1 MQYDVMMYKS
11 KKNKGNK
18 KKANYVKIARES
30 GVSIA
35 TISRILNNYPHV
47 KDETRKKVIN
57 AMDALGYNTNEIII
71 KSKSINNGL
80 IIFNVPSLKN
90 PFYSQIVNG
99 ARVAANRHGYHI
111 LINES
116 DINLENFNNLLNIL
130 KKFNVAGLIVL
141 NYLSL
146 ELLDKFNSTVPLVQ
160 CCEYNE
166 DSDISYV
173 GIDDIS
179 ASKMVM
185 EYILSNNR
193 RKIALINGPMHYK
206 YARHRLNG
214 YLNVL
219 KNTNIPVENNWI
231 VSLPEINYD
240 MAVSACSYLLNLF
253 NRPDAIFAISDVFA
267 AAAIKASSNIGL
279 RVPQDILV
287 VGFDN
292 VDISIMTSPTITT
305 VNQPKFQLGFMA
317 CELLIEK
324 ISDPNT
330 PLRKILLDV
339 ELIIRESSMF
349 SSSIKNITT
358 GR

>member
-1 MQYDVMMYKS
+1 MYKS

-18 KKANYVKIARES
+18 KKANYVKIAQEA

-35 TISRILNNYPHV
+35 TVSRILNNYPHV
-47 KDETRKKVIN
+47 KYETRKKVIDS
-57 AMDALGYNTNEIII
+57 MDILGYDTDEIII
-71 KSKSINNGL
+71 KPKPKNSGL
-80 IIFNVPSLKN
+80 IIFNIPSLSN
-90 PFYSQIVNG
+90 PFYSQIANG
-99 ARVAANRHGYHI
+99 AKAAATRHGYHI

-116 DINLENFNNLLNIL
+116 GINPWNFNHLLDIL

-141 NYLSL
+141 NHLSS
-146 ELLDKFNSTVPLVQ
+146 ELLDKLNSTVPLVQ

-173 GIDDIS
+173 SIDDIS

-219 KNTNIPVENNWI
+219 KNANIPVENNWI
-231 VSLPEINYD
+231 VNLPEINYS
-240 MAVSACSYLLNLF
+240 MAVSACSHLLSLS
-253 NRPDAIFAISDVFA
+253 NRPNAIFAISDVFA

-279 RVPQDILV
+279 RVPQDVLV

-292 VDISIMTSPTITT
+292 VDIAIMTNPTITT
-305 VNQPKFQLGFMA
+305 VNQPKFQLGFRA

-324 ISDPNT
+324 ISDPNIA
-330 PLRKILLDV
+330 LRKILLDV
-339 ELIIRESSMF
+339 ELIIRESSMVP
-349 SSSIKNITT
+349 SSIE
-358 GR
+358 

>member
-1 MQYDVMMYKS
+1 MMYKS

-18 KKANYVKIARES
+18 KKVTYVKIARES

-35 TISRILNNYPHV
+35 TVSRVLNNHPYV
-47 KDETRKKVIN
+47 KDETRKKVLD
-57 AMDALGYNTNEIII
+57 AMDILGYNTNEIII
-71 KSKSINNGL
+71 KPKSINNGL
-80 IIFNVPSLKN
+80 IIFNIPSLRN
-90 PFYSQIVNG
+90 PFYSQIANG
-99 ARVAANRHGYHI
+99 ANVAATCHGYHI
-111 LINES
+111 LINEK
-116 DINLENFNNLLNIL
+116 DINPENFNYLLDIL
-130 KKFNVAGLIVL
+130 KKFNVAGLIIL
-141 NYLSL
+141 NHLSS

-173 GIDDIS
+173 SIDDIS

-214 YLNVL
+214 YLNIL
-219 KNTNIPVENNWI
+219 KNANIPVENKWI
-231 VSLPEINYD
+231 VNLPEIDYD
-240 MAVSACSYLLNLF
+240 MAVSACSHLFNSF
-253 NRPDAIFAISDVFA
+253 NRPNAIFAISDVFA

-279 RVPQDILV
+279 RVPQDVLV

-292 VDISIMTSPTITT
+292 VDISIMTNPTITT

-324 ISDPNT
+324 ISDPNI

-339 ELIIRESSMF
+339 ELIIRESSMIP
-349 SSSIKNITT
+349 SLIEKI
-358 GR
+358 